1 MPALGVQGDLCPWC
15 TQGRAAKKERSRNS
29 SDRTSCFFLLRQIYS
44 EILWSYRKR
53 DTAQYTSSKAMTKVT
68 ALVCRA
74 KHLQKAQPDRAHTEE
89 LEAPMRVRTRTKPK
103 STRGEE
109 YKGRI

>member
-1 MPALGVQGDLCPWC
+1 MPALGVQGDLCLWC

-53 DTAQYTSSKAMTKVT
+53 DTAQYTSSKAMTKFT
-68 ALVCRA
+68 AFVCRA
-74 KHLQKAQPDRAHTEE
+74 KNLQKAEPNRAHT
-89 LEAPMRVRTRTKPK
+89 
-103 STRGEE
+103 
-109 YKGRI
+109 